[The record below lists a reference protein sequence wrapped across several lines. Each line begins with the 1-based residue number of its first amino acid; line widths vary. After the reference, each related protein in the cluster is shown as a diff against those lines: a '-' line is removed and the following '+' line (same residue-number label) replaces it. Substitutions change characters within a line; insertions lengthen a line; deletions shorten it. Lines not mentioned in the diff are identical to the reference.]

1 MAISKGKGHRLSRWV
16 SKIVRAQFHRAQFHR
31 AGRHCPIEEVD
42 GFAPPF
48 LFGEPAYYTTVTG
61 KPILGRLSAYRRAY
75 GRPVYHCSTVRIV
88 VGRGWLAEQL
98 AKHVGPL

>member
-16 SKIVRAQFHRAQFHR
+16 SKIVRAQFHQ

-42 GFAPPF
+42 GFAAPT

-61 KPILGRLSAYRRAY
+61 KPVHYPSAYRRAY